1 MLYFPQLLT
10 GATGQYPIV
19 RKEYHR
25 TIVDAMPDGTT
36 IRSSDIGADWVG
48 WSLTYNHL
56 TWAEWSAIEALYI
69 AAQGQVY
76 PFTFLDPTDNLLV
89 WSEDLTNAA
98 WTKDPMLTITAG
110 ATDPSGRTA
119 AFQLTNG
126 GQAGQGIGQTLAAPS
141 GLVYSFSAYLS
152 SAAPTPV
159 TLTATDG
166 TNTETKAFTA
176 GLNWTRAAMKTQMAS
191 NNPSITFTLTLPP
204 GAQVNVYGVQAEA
217 QPAPSLYKAT
227 TVRGGV
233 YPESRF
239 AQDTLSLVTTGVNQN
254 SAVVQIFSA
263 IPD

>member
-10 GATGQYPIV
+10 GATGQYPMV

-25 TIVDAMPDGTT
+25 TIVDTMPDGTT

-48 WSLTYNHL
+48 WSLSFDHL
-56 TWAEWSAIEALYI
+56 TWQEWTAIEALYT
-69 AAQGQVY
+69 AAQGQVN
-76 PFTFLDPTDNLLV
+76 PFTFLDPTDNLLA
-89 WSEDLTNAA
+89 WSGDLTNTV
-98 WTKDPMLTITAG
+98 WTKDPLLTVAAG
-110 ATDPSGRTA
+110 MSDPTGGTG

-126 GQAGQGIGQTLAAPS
+126 GQAGQGIGQTIPAPS
-141 GLVYSFSAYLS
+141 GLVYCFSAYV
-152 SAAPTPV
+152 SAAAPMAG

-166 TNTETKAFTA
+166 TNTASAAFTA
-176 GLNWTRAAMKTQMAS
+176 GKAWTRVSLRSQLAS
-191 NNPSITFTLTLPP
+191 NNSSITFGLELPP
-204 GAQVNVYGVQAEA
+204 GAQVNVYGIQAEA

-239 AQDTLSLVTTGVNQN
+239 AQDTLALVTTGVNQN
-254 SAVVQIFSA
+254 SAVIQIFST